1 MKRFLMVAIAYFAMA
16 VVIVM
21 ITRPNGGE
29 TLIAAWKGSIG
40 LAPVFGRIMIILATT
55 GALIAW
61 KSKDRSIRSVVLGA
75 LMAFFATLLF
85 QSGFTLIKTSMPFVV
100 PFYADVALAEWD
112 AVFHGGHDPWVF
124 THWIA
129 GFLPMEWVIPVYLHV
144 WVWPA
149 VCLPVVITAL
159 DSDQSRVLRFL
170 ALYVMSWVL
179 IGNLLAVLGMS
190 AGPVFYDRI
199 HDGDRFA
206 ALTSAIAATPII
218 DTYFGAAQDYL
229 WGAYSDNQQ
238 SVGAG
243 ISAFPSVHVS
253 VSMVGALYL
262 WERSKWLGLIGAA
275 FVTVILFLS
284 IYSGYH
290 YALDGYFSIALMWG
304 SWALIRR
311 SQTGWHHVSV
321 PQAQIA

>member
-1 MKRFLMVAIAYFAMA
+1 MKRFLIVATAYFAMA
-16 VVIVM
+16 VVIVLV
-21 ITRPNGGE
+21 TRPNGGA
-29 TLIAAWKGSIG
+29 TLLAAWEGSIG
-40 LAPVFGRIMIILATT
+40 LAPVFGRIMFILAAT

-61 KSKDRSIRSVVLGA
+61 KSKDRSVRSVILGA
-75 LMAFFATLLF
+75 VMAFFATLMF
-85 QSGFTLIKTSMPFVV
+85 QSGFTLIKTSIPFVV

-112 AVFHGGHDPWVF
+112 AVLHGGNDPWVF

-129 GFLPMEWVIPVYLHV
+129 SFLPMEWVIPVYLHV

-149 VCLPVVITAL
+149 VCLPVVIAAL
-159 DSDQSRVLRFL
+159 DSDQARVVRFL
-170 ALYVMSWVL
+170 ALYVMSWIL
-179 IGNLLAVLGMS
+179 IGNVLAAMGMS

-206 ALTSAIAATPII
+206 ALTAAIEGTPII

-229 WGAYSDNQQ
+229 WSAYSDNQQ

-253 VSMVGALYL
+253 VSMVAALYL
-262 WERSKWLGLIGAA
+262 WERSKWLGLIGVA

-290 YALDGYFSIALMWG
+290 YALDGYVSIAVMWG
-304 SWALIRR
+304 AWALIRR
-311 SQTGWHHVSV
+311 RQTRLRPVSTSTG
-321 PQAQIA
+321 